1 MREFGRK
8 IAIIAFSML
17 LAGTLLSGCDS
28 KTEGEKAVRFIN
40 IDRVI
45 EESGLA
51 EQQQQRLKTVNE
63 TLQSGLK
70 MSQQNAASFTENK
83 RQKALL
89 ADQQLLN
96 LEWQREQNK
105 ARAVVL
111 KAVTDTAEAWRKE
124 HNLLAIL
131 PVQSV
136 LASDPEADIS
146 EEIVK
151 VLKGQPLA
159 FGPLPEIAAKT
170 TESSVKK

>member
-1 MREFGRK
+1 MRKPGRK
-8 IAIIAFSML
+8 IAIIVFSML
-17 LAGTLLSGCDS
+17 LASTLLSGCDT
-28 KTEGEKAVRFIN
+28 KTQGEKAVKFIN
-40 IDRVI
+40 IDRVMQ
-45 EESGLA
+45 ESGLA

-70 MSQQNAASFTENK
+70 MSQQNTASLTEEK

-96 LEWQREQNK
+96 LEWQREQKK
-105 ARAVVL
+105 ARTVVL
-111 KAVTDTAEAWRKE
+111 KAITDTAEAWRKE
-124 HNLLAIL
+124 HNLLAIF

-151 VLKGQPLA
+151 RLKDQEVD
-159 FGPLPEIAAKT
+159 FGSLPTIAAKPA
-170 TESSVKK
+170 EK